1 MTSCKMSY
9 LNDAD
14 FTSSTSPSPSS
25 ISPHDNPELNPDFNY
40 LLKGE
45 PNMSLSPIISQEA
58 ALVRPDRQNF
68 ESNVRPTVKSELVPR
83 VSLTVVHFTTRYL
96 SQLNHLHSLVC
107 TVVPLSE
114 LSTSHLHSLVCTVVP
129 LSELSTNHLQLC

>member
-1 MTSCKMSY
+1 MPVISQDYMSTRRPSQDQSSQNLDTMSLIYDQLYKMSY

-58 ALVRPDRQNF
+58 ALVRPDCQNF
-68 ESNVRPTVKSELVPR
+68 ESNVRPTVKSEL
-83 VSLTVVHFTTRYL
+83 SELYLEYL
-96 SQLNHLHSLVC
+96 SPSSISSQDISLN
-107 TVVPLSE
+107 
-114 LSTSHLHSLVCTVVP
+114 
-129 LSELSTNHLQLC
+129 